1 MEKNQ
6 ELLSPLQRLVRLL
19 KVYRRQIGYI
29 YIYAMFSGLIYLTIP
44 LGIQTVINFLLGG
57 QVSASLVI
65 LILFVIG
72 GVAIS
77 GWFQI
82 MQLWL
87 IEHLEQSIF
96 TKASL
101 EFAFRIPRLQLDA
114 IHNEYL
120 PELVNR
126 FFDILSIQKGLSKLL
141 IDFSIASLQI
151 VFGLLLLCFYHPLF
165 IALGAA
171 ILFVVYLIFR
181 YSGPT
186 GLETSLKESKAK
198 YEVVHWL
205 EEVARTLNTFK
216 LAGGSSLPMS
226 NTDTL
231 VSEYLT
237 HRKKHFKILVSQ
249 FLNMVMFKVV
259 VIGGVLILGSY
270 LVLTEQ
276 INIGQ
281 FVASEIIIIMVIVS
295 IEKLILNM
303 DTVYDVL
310 TALEKVGT
318 VTDFPIEKEQG
329 MEMSRTE
336 KGLKVSYKRVSFVYP
351 GSEKQSLNN
360 LNLDISSG
368 EKVCVSG
375 FNGSGKTTL
384 LKITAGL
391 YEGYEGSILFDEIP
405 LRNIKTSSLRALIG
419 DCLFEESL
427 FEGTLYDN
435 ITLGRPGISLEQ
447 VKEAVEAVQLSQFLE
462 MNKEGYFL
470 LVNPEGKRLPDSVI
484 VKIILARSIVSRPS
498 LVLLTDSL
506 MVLESEERKKIINY
520 FTDKRH
526 SWTLLMISNSLDT
539 VRKCDRI
546 ILLQN
551 GEIIEN
557 EPVSTMDVNK
567 MSYQKILI

>member
-1 MEKNQ
+1 MEKTNI
-6 ELLSPLQRLVRLL
+6 LSPFQRLIRLL
-19 KVYRRQIGYI
+19 KVYRKQIGYI

-65 LILFVIG
+65 LILFVI
-72 GVAIS
+72 AATAFS

-87 IEHLEQSIF
+87 IEYLEQSIF

-141 IDFSIASLQI
+141 IDFSMASLQV
-151 VFGLLLLCFYHPLF
+151 VFGLLILSFYHPLF
-165 IALGAA
+165 IALGST
-171 ILFVVYLIFR
+171 IVFVVYLIFR
-181 YSGPT
+181 YSGPR

-216 LAGGSSLPMS
+216 LAGGSSLPMD
-226 NTDTL
+226 NTDRL
-231 VSEYLT
+231 VTEYLT
-237 HRKKHFKILVSQ
+237 HRKKHFKILMSQ
-249 FLNMVMFKVV
+249 FFNMVLFKVV

-281 FVASEIIIIMVIVS
+281 FVASEIIIIMVIAS
-295 IEKLILNM
+295 IEKLILNI

-318 VTDFPIEKEQG
+318 VTDFPIEKERG
-329 MEMSRTE
+329 IELSSTG
-336 KGLKVSYKRVSFVYP
+336 KGLKVSCRKVSFAYP
-351 GSEKQSLNN
+351 GSDKNTLDG
-360 LNLDISSG
+360 LDLDISSG
-368 EKVCVSG
+368 EKLCVAG
-375 FNGSGKTTL
+375 FNGAGKTTL
-384 LKITAGL
+384 LKLMAGL
-391 YEGYEGSILFDEIP
+391 YEGYRGNILFNDVP
-405 LRNIKTSSLRALIG
+405 LQNIKTSSLRALIG

-427 FEGTLYDN
+427 FEGTLYEN

-447 VKEAVEAVQLSQFLE
+447 VKQAVEAVHLSGFLE
-462 MNKEGYFL
+462 SNKDGYFVT
-470 LVNPEGKRLPDSVI
+470 VNPEGKRLPDSVI
-484 VKIILARSIVSRPS
+484 VKIILARSIVATPS

-506 MVLESEERKKIINY
+506 MVLESEERKNIIDY
-520 FTDKRH
+520 FTNSGH
-526 SWTLLMISNSLDT
+526 TWTLVLVSNNLET
-539 VRKCDRI
+539 VKKCDRV
-546 ILLQN
+546 ILLHN
-551 GEIIEN
+551 GKIIEN
-557 EPVSTMDVNK
+557 EPVRTMDINK
-567 MSYQKILI
+567 TSYQKTLI